1 MICQPNWIMFQHA
14 VEFDPEIK
22 SKKKRC
28 EIFRQLNPLF
38 NDAVAFDGY
47 RAFALNKLKKVYKV

>member
-1 MICQPNWIMFQHA
+1 MFQHA